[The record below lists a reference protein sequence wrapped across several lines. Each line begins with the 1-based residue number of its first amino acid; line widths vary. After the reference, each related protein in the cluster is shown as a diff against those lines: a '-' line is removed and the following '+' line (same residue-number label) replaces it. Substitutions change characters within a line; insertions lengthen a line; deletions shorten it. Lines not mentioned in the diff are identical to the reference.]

1 MDIDKLIESFSEISE
16 LLNSPNLQDQ
26 LKRDAEIGVK
36 LKRLNKLVEEIKLQQ
51 EGHALS
57 EDDMSLTL
65 EEINT
70 ILSQLS
76 KYCDTN
82 LAKLDFLNQLK
93 PLS

>member
-26 LKRDAEIGVK
+26 LKRDAEIGAK

-82 LAKLDFLNQLK
+82 LARLDFLNQLK

>member
-51 EGHALS
+51 DGRALS
-57 EDDMSLTL
+57 ENDMSLTL
-65 EEINT
+65 EEITT

-82 LAKLDFLNQLK
+82 LERLDFLNQLK